1 MKIAPSGCLQYHYGS
16 SGIIRSFNYNPSP
29 NARLNS
35 IGVDGTRQIAGLSY
49 GICIRASSS
58 CSITY
63 SVLSSDAYS
72 FTVTGDVGAV
82 DPALLG
88 TGTLQEQ
95 LCTTDY
101 VIIPNPSQGGTLLTS
116 GSDRFCGLGLTPTTS
131 RRSTI
136 QIKCMLNFTNN
147 VFSCIIFLLAIFPG
161 NVLPFVVYA
170 ITDGDETLDIGNRGF
185 ALSYSQNVCPV
196 I

>member
-1 MKIAPSGCLQYHYGS
+1 MRYFSGWIHLIKTFGVNNLNFFAKIAPSGCLQYHYGS
-16 SGIIRSFNYNPSP
+16 TGIIRSFNYSPSP

-35 IGVDGTRQIAGLSY
+35 IGVDGTRQIASLSY
-49 GICIRASSS
+49 GICIRAISS

-63 SVLSSDAYS
+63 SVISSDSYS

-82 DPALLG
+82 DPVLLG

-101 VIIPNPSQGGTLLTS
+101 IIIPNPSQGGTALSS
-116 GSDRFCGLGLTPTTS
+116 GSDRFCGLGLSPTTS

-136 QIKCMLNFTNN
+136 QIAYIFHFINN
-147 VFSCIIFLLAIFPG
+147 TFS
-161 NVLPFVVYA
+161 V
-170 ITDGDETLDIGNRGF
+170 
-185 ALSYSQNVCPV
+185 
-196 I
+196 